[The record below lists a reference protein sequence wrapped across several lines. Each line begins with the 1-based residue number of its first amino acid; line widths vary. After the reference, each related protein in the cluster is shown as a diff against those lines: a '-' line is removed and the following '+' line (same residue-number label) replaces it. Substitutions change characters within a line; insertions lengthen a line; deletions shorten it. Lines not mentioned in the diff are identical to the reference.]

1 MRQREFLLFLRLP
14 KISSIGLN
22 PRALGYPPSPYIG
35 YLRNFVEQKYEIE
48 VVVGT
53 HPIPQKYHLTHQ
65 ALGTWNSPEWKEKI
79 KHVLTD
85 EQTRLKY
92 N

>member
-1 MRQREFLLFLRLP
+1 MVV
-14 KISSIGLN
+14 
-22 PRALGYPPSPYIG
+22 GYPPCPYIDQ
-35 YLRNFVEQKYEIE
+35 LSKFVKEKYDID

-53 HPIPQKYHLTHQ
+53 HPIPQKYYITHQ
-65 ALGTWNSPEWKEKI
+65 TLGTWNSPEWKDKI